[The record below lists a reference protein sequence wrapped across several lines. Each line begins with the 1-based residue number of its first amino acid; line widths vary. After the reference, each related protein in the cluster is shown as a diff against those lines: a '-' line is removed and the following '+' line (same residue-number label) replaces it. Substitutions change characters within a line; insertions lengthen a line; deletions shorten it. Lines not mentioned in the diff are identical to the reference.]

1 MSAHIISGNRFS
13 WSPILLGIALFSIT
27 ACGDTVDTKQRPQY
41 RENPNPVQA
50 YRLRMHIHDAPG
62 PLKVTVSAT
71 QHDVVTLECLPP
83 PNANPGG
90 HLSPIPT
97 NDIPFRLER
106 VSEAE
111 YAGVFYTDG
120 MIDEDYHGR
129 GICRWELI
137 QVQVQLRATGAE
149 QETRF
154 IASLD
159 REQVEQGEGKQT
171 YFWKA
176 RYPRVEDFDAFP
188 DFGESDIDAVPERS
202 RPEFFS
208 VSMETEELTK

>member
-13 WSPILLGIALFSIT
+13 WSPVLLGIALLSIT
-27 ACGDTVDTKQRPQY
+27 ACGDTVDTKQRRQY
-41 RENPNPVQA
+41 RENPSPVQA
-50 YRLRMHIHDAPG
+50 YRLHMHVDSAPG
-62 PLKVTVSAT
+62 PLEVTVSAT
-71 QHDVVTLECLPP
+71 QHDVVTPECLPP

-111 YAGVFYTDG
+111 YTGVFYADG

-159 REQVEQGEGKQT
+159 REQVEQGEGKRT

-176 RYPRVEDFDAFP
+176 RYPLVEDFDAFP

>member
-1 MSAHIISGNRFS
+1 MSAHINTGSRS
-13 WSPILLGIALFSIT
+13 RWSPMFLGIALFTLT
-27 ACGDTVDTKQRPQY
+27 AYSDAVHTKQRPQY

-50 YRLRMHIHDAPG
+50 YRLHMHVDSAPG
-62 PLKVTVSAT
+62 PLEVTVSAT
-71 QHDVVTLECLPP
+71 QHDVVTPECLPP

>member
-1 MSAHIISGNRFS
+1 MDKKQQAEYKRNSA
-13 WSPILLGIALFSIT
+13 
-27 ACGDTVDTKQRPQY
+27 
-41 RENPNPVQA
+41 PVQA
-50 YRLRMHIHDAPG
+50 YRFRMHIHDAPG

-71 QHDVVTLECLPP
+71 QHDVVTPECLPP

-111 YAGVFYTDG
+111 YTGVFYTDG

-137 QVQVQLRATGAE
+137 QVQVQLKASGTEG
-149 QETRF
+149 ETRF
-154 IASLD
+154 IVSLD
-159 REQVEQGEGKQT
+159 KDELSGGAPKTV
-171 YFWKA
+171 YYWKGG
-176 RYPRVEDFDAFP
+176 YPRSSMDDFPDYGVTSVEDVREGLRGDL
-188 DFGESDIDAVPERS
+188 
-202 RPEFFS
+202 FS
-208 VSMETEELTK
+208 VTITAEKPRQ